1 MMKDVWTL
9 ADLLGI
15 TGEHSAMPEQN
26 TGGLPIAMPQ
36 GFDWEKRKD
45 PTRFTKMFK
54 FTEESKFNAFVMD
67 LLELQS
73 ETGHHGRVTLQY
85 PQVKIEVWTHSLND
99 VTEIDVE
106 WGMKVDDIYGDH
118 Q

>member
-1 MMKDVWTL
+1 MKDVWTL

-26 TGGLPIAMPQ
+26 IGGLPIETPK
-36 GFDWEKRKD
+36 GFDWETRYE

-54 FTEESKFNAFVMD
+54 FSEESKFNAYVMD
-67 LLELQS
+67 LLELQA
-73 ETGHHGRVTLQY
+73 ETNHHGRITLQY

-99 VTEIDVE
+99 VTEVDAE
-106 WGMKVDDIYGDH
+106 WCMKVDDIYGDH
-118 Q
+118 K